1 MTAQQ
6 KAAIEA
12 MKEWLA
18 HPAELGTAPFKIEI
32 AGEFDRHEM
41 HYYIL
46 KYKKSFFSP
55 WLVGVCGGYEG
66 DSLENCGHIFSEMK
80 PYDAATAQNKAIAMM
95 EHIREYYQRQAEA
108 LKDRPEPSPFLG
120 FVLLETPEWDVES
133 FKAALKADWDMDVA
147 PQAEYTRNSDD
158 KSLILFFD
166 VDGIMASAMLV
177 EAPVPDSEAERNT
190 QFNLLSPKEA
200 AEAAPTAPFF
210 CLTTI

>member
-55 WLVGVCGGYEG
+55 WLVGVYLRLHRQLQCSPVGRSDPGLLRRTETVHHPIRR
-66 DSLENCGHIFSEMK
+66 LQCERQVTEN
-80 PYDAATAQNKAIAMM
+80 
-95 EHIREYYQRQAEA
+95 R
-108 LKDRPEPSPFLG
+108 
-120 FVLLETPEWDVES
+120 
-133 FKAALKADWDMDVA
+133 
-147 PQAEYTRNSDD
+147 
-158 KSLILFFD
+158 IL
-166 VDGIMASAMLV
+166 
-177 EAPVPDSEAERNT
+177 N
-190 QFNLLSPKEA
+190 
-200 AEAAPTAPFF
+200 
-210 CLTTI
+210 